1 MSRPRNLIVVAGTG
15 TEVGKT
21 WAAQRVL
28 ERARNLDWR
37 VAARKPAQS
46 FNPGAGP
53 TDADLLAAASGES
66 PDDVCPR
73 HRWYP
78 LPMAPPMAADALGRP
93 TIRLDELMTEIH
105 WPPALDLALVET
117 AGGLRSPL
125 THDADNVAL
134 IQGLIPNLVLLV
146 ADAGLGTI
154 NLVRLSIAALAGFNV
169 VVLLNRFDARDDV
182 HRRNRIWLA
191 ARDELNVVTT
201 VDRFSVWLEQG
212 PGVTRQNR

>member
-46 FNPGAGP
+46 YSPGAGP

-134 IQGLIPNLVLLV
+134 IQGLIPNVVLLV

-154 NLVRLSIAALAGFNV
+154 NLVRLSVAALAGFNV
-169 VVLLNRFDARDDV
+169 VVLLNRFDAESDL
-182 HRRNRIWLA
+182 HRRNRDWLA
-191 ARDELNVVTT
+191 ARNQVSVVT
-201 VDRFSVWLEQG
+201 SVGQFCERLEQDQVSARRNG
-212 PGVTRQNR
+212 